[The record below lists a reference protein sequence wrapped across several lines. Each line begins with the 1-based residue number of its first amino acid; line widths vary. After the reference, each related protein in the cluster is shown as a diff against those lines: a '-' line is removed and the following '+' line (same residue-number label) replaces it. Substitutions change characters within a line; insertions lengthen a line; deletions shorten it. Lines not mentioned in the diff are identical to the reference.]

1 MTETPQALHPDRQQA
16 GEPERLRSG
25 GLDVLPT
32 GKPAATRKRATASS
46 PAPPAVDPGRLAAVH
61 DALLAWY
68 ARVGRDLPWRRTRDP
83 YAILV
88 SEIMLQQTQ
97 VDRVIP
103 KFFQFLGAFP
113 TLASLAM
120 APLADVIR
128 VWAGLGYNRRA
139 VRLHAIAKAA
149 VERLG
154 GRLPDTAD
162 ALRELEGL
170 GAYTANAVAC
180 FAGEAQVGVVD
191 TNVRR
196 VLGRVFADEI
206 GLDPPAGPALQRFAE
221 AILPQNRAYAW
232 NQALMDLGAT
242 VCTARAPA
250 HDSCPLA
257 LQCAGRTLLT
267 AETTRRA
274 AERAAE
280 YTVAAAAKTP
290 RTAKAAQPFEQTTRY
305 FRGRIVAACRDL
317 APGATLGLE
326 DLGRALRPGFGPDD
340 LAWIAG
346 LVEGLRRDGLVA
358 IDESLSGEPRVSL
371 P

>member
-1 MTETPQALHPDRQQA
+1 
-16 GEPERLRSG
+16 
-25 GLDVLPT
+25 VT
-32 GKPAATRKRATASS
+32 GPARAADPRKRQLASV
-46 PAPPAVDPGRLAAVH
+46 PPVPAVDPDRLASVH
-61 DALLAWY
+61 EALLSWY

-103 KFFQFLGAFP
+103 KYHQFLAAFP
-113 TLASLAM
+113 TLEALAA

-139 VRLHAIAKAA
+139 VRLHAIARE
-149 VERLG
+149 VVDHLG
-154 GRLPDTAD
+154 GKLPGTSDE
-162 ALRELEGL
+162 LRELEGL

-180 FAGEAQVGVVD
+180 FSGEAQVGVVD

-206 GLDPPAGPALQRFAE
+206 GLEPVAGPPLQQFAE
-221 AILPQNRAYAW
+221 SVLPPGRAYAW
-232 NQALMDLGAT
+232 NQGLMDLGAKI
-242 VCTARAPA
+242 CTSRSPDHAA
-250 HDSCPLA
+250 CPLA
-257 LQCAGRTLLT
+257 LQCTGRALLT
-267 AETTRRA
+267 GDAAAPRA
-274 AERAAE
+274 AEKRAA
-280 YTVAAAAKTP
+280 YKV
-290 RTAKAAQPFEQTTRY
+290 AQPFEQTTRY

-317 APGATLGLE
+317 APGATLGLD
-326 DLGRALRPGFGPDD
+326 DLGRVLRADFRPEHTDWV
-340 LAWIAG
+340 AR

-358 IDESLSGEPRVSL
+358 VDDVTGEPRVRL

>member
-1 MTETPQALHPDRQQA
+1 MSEPSQAL
-16 GEPERLRSG
+16 G
-25 GLDVLPT
+25 G
-32 GKPAATRKRATASS
+32 ARKRQASVP
-46 PAPPAVDPGRLAAVH
+46 PAPPTVERHRLAAVH
-61 DALLAWY
+61 DALLSWY

-103 KFFQFLGAFP
+103 KYFQFLEAFP
-113 TLASLAM
+113 NLEALAA

-139 VRLHAIAKAA
+139 VRLHAIAREA

-154 GRLPDTAD
+154 GSLPETAEE
-162 ALRELEGL
+162 LRELEGL

-180 FAGEAQVGVVD
+180 FSGEAQVGVVD

-196 VLGRVFADEI
+196 VLGRVFAEEI
-206 GLDPPAGPALQRFAE
+206 GLDPPAGPVLQRFAE
-221 AILPQNRAYAW
+221 AVLPEGRAYAW

-242 VCTARAPA
+242 VCTSRSPN
-250 HDSCPLA
+250 HDACPLA
-257 LQCAGRTLLT
+257 LHCTGRSLLSR
-267 AETTRRA
+267 AEPVRRA
-274 AERAAE
+274 AEPG
-280 YTVAAAAKTP
+280 VAY
-290 RTAKAAQPFEQTTRY
+290 RVAQPFEQTTRF

-317 APGATLGLE
+317 EPGETLGLD
-326 DLGRALRPGFGPDD
+326 DLGRALRSDYSSEH
-340 LAWIAG
+340 ATWVAG

-358 IDESLSGEPRVSL
+358 VDESVGGPRVSL

>member
-1 MTETPQALHPDRQQA
+1 
-16 GEPERLRSG
+16 
-25 GLDVLPT
+25 V
-32 GKPAATRKRATASS
+32 
-46 PAPPAVDPGRLAAVH
+46 PAVDPHRLRSVQ
-61 DALLAWY
+61 DALLGWY

-103 KFFQFLGAFP
+103 KYHQFLTAFP
-113 TLASLAM
+113 TLAALAA
-120 APLADVIR
+120 APLAEVIR

-139 VRLHAIAKAA
+139 VRLHAIAREA

-154 GRLPDTAD
+154 GRLPADPD

-170 GAYTANAVAC
+170 GTYTANAVAC
-180 FAGEAQVGVVD
+180 FSGEAQVAVVD

-206 GLDPPAGPALQRFAE
+206 GLEPTPGPPLQRFAD
-221 AILPQNRAYAW
+221 AVVPPGQAYAW

-242 VCTARAPA
+242 VCTSRAPD
-250 HDSCPLA
+250 HESCPLA
-257 LQCAGRTLLT
+257 LQCTGRALLGQADT
-267 AETTRRA
+267 ARRA
-274 AERAAE
+274 AESRAT
-280 YTVAAAAKTP
+280 YKVP
-290 RTAKAAQPFEQTTRY
+290 QQKAAQPFEQTTRF
-305 FRGRIVAACRDL
+305 FRGRIVACCRDL
-317 APGATLGLE
+317 GPGESLGLD
-326 DLGRALRPGFGPDD
+326 DLGRALRPAYGPDHR
-340 LAWIAG
+340 AWVAG

-358 IDESLSGEPRVSL
+358 VDERSGEPRVSL

>member
-1 MTETPQALHPDRQQA
+1 VSELPRALNA
-16 GEPERLRSG
+16 
-25 GLDVLPT
+25 
-32 GKPAATRKRATASS
+32 RKRPASS
-46 PAPPAVDPGRLAAVH
+46 PPAPPTVDRDRLASVH
-61 DALLAWY
+61 EALLSWY
-68 ARVGRDLPWRRTRDP
+68 ERVGRDLPWRRTRDP

-103 KFFQFLGAFP
+103 KYRQFLEAFP
-113 TLASLAM
+113 TLAALAA

-139 VRLHAIAKAA
+139 VRLHAIARAV

-154 GRLPDTAD
+154 GALPATAD

-180 FAGEAQVGVVD
+180 FSAEAQVGVVD

-206 GLDPPAGPALQRFAE
+206 GLEPPAGPVLQRFAE
-221 AILPQNRAYAW
+221 AILPAGRAYAW

-242 VCTARAPA
+242 ICTARAPD
-250 HDSCPLA
+250 HDACPLA
-257 LQCAGRTLLT
+257 LHCTGRSRLT
-267 AETTRRA
+267 ASDTVRRA
-274 AERAAE
+274 AERGAA
-280 YTVAAAAKTP
+280 YKVT
-290 RTAKAAQPFEQTTRY
+290 QPFEQTTRY

-317 APGATLGLE
+317 APGETLSFD
-326 DLGRALRPGFGPDD
+326 DLGRALRADFETEH
-340 LAWIAG
+340 LAWVAD

-358 IDESLSGEPRVSL
+358 VDEDSGEARVSL

>member
-1 MTETPQALHPDRQQA
+1 MTEPVRAVGA
-16 GEPERLRSG
+16 
-25 GLDVLPT
+25 
-32 GKPAATRKRATASS
+32 RKRQAS
-46 PAPPAVDPGRLAAVH
+46 APPEPMAVDPDRLTAVH
-61 DALLAWY
+61 DALLGWY
-68 ARVGRDLPWRRTRDP
+68 GRVGRDLPWRRTRNP

-103 KFFQFLGAFP
+103 KYFQFLEAFP
-113 TLASLAM
+113 TLEALAA

-139 VRLHAIAKAA
+139 VRLHAIAREAA
-149 VERLG
+149 ERLG
-154 GRLPDTAD
+154 GKLPETAEG
-162 ALRELEGL
+162 LRELEGL

-180 FAGEAQVGVVD
+180 FSGEAQVGVVD

-206 GLDPPAGPALQRFAE
+206 GLDPVAGPTLQRFAE
-221 AILPQNRAYAW
+221 AALPSGRAYAW

-242 VCTARAPA
+242 VCTSRSPNHAA
-250 HDSCPLA
+250 CPLA
-257 LQCAGRTLLT
+257 LHCTGRALLT
-267 AETTRRA
+267 TAAPARRA
-274 AERAAE
+274 AESGVE
-280 YTVAAAAKTP
+280 YTLSLPDMPEPVTQP
-290 RTAKAAQPFEQTTRY
+290 RAPRQSKPKAVQPFEQTTRF

-317 APGATLGLE
+317 APGETLGLH
-326 DLGRALRPGFGPDD
+326 DLGRALRPDYGPEHQE
-340 LAWIAG
+340 WVAG

-358 IDESLSGEPRVSL
+358 VDEGSGEPRVSL

>member
-1 MTETPQALHPDRQQA
+1 
-16 GEPERLRSG
+16 
-25 GLDVLPT
+25 
-32 GKPAATRKRATASS
+32 
-46 PAPPAVDPGRLAAVH
+46 VDADRLAAVH

-68 ARVGRDLPWRRTRDP
+68 GRVGRDLPWRRTRDP

-103 KFFQFLGAFP
+103 KWHQFLEAFP
-113 TLASLAM
+113 TLEALAA

-139 VRLHAIAKAA
+139 VRLHAIARTA

-154 GRLPDTAD
+154 GRLPETAE

-180 FAGEAQVGVVD
+180 FSGEAQVGVVD

-196 VLGRVFADEI
+196 VLGRVFAEEI
-206 GLDPPAGPALQRFAE
+206 GLDPPAGPVLQRFAE
-221 AILPQNRAYAW
+221 AVLPEGRAYAW

-242 VCTARAPA
+242 ICTSRSPA
-250 HDSCPLA
+250 HDACPLA
-257 LQCAGRTLLT
+257 LHCTGRTLI
-267 AETTRRA
+267 AEAGATVRRA
-274 AERAAE
+274 AERGPE
-280 YTVAAAAKTP
+280 YRV
-290 RTAKAAQPFEQTTRY
+290 AQPFELTTRY
-305 FRGRIVAACRDL
+305 FRGRIVASCRDL
-317 APGATLGLE
+317 APGETLGLD
-326 DLGRALRPGFGPDD
+326 DLGRALRADYGPEHA
-340 LAWIAG
+340 AWVAG

-358 IDESLSGEPRVSL
+358 VDERSGEPRVSL